1 MRANPTARARGGPTR
16 GPVRRGVHAPRRV
29 DGPPPDDPARGDTLA
44 EQCYRRLHRALMTG
58 GLLPEQVLT
67 VRSLA
72 DSYGVSLTPVREAIQ
87 RLVAERA
94 LVIENA
100 RTIRVPRLD
109 VETYREILKI
119 RLELEPLAA
128 REAAFHIDNAEIDR
142 LEQVAAAHREAII
155 AGRAHDTLS
164 ANTDFHMSIYRG
176 SRLPILVALIE
187 SLWLRV
193 GPTLNLLFPT
203 YCGSLTGAERHQEA
217 MDALRRRDGEA
228 LAATMRE
235 DLLLGSR
242 FLVRL
247 LKP

>member
-1 MRANPTARARGGPTR
+1 MSSLLIEESA
-16 GPVRRGVHAPRRV
+16 VRN
-29 DGPPPDDPARGDTLA
+29 DTLS
-44 EQCYRRLHRALMTG
+44 EQAYQRLHRALMTG

-67 VRSLA
+67 VRGLA
-72 DSYGVSLTPVREAIQ
+72 EAYGVSLTPVREAIQ

-94 LVIENA
+94 LIVENG

-119 RLELEPLAA
+119 RLELEPMAA
-128 REAAFHIDNAEIDR
+128 RDAAMRMDNTEMDRIEALAH
-142 LEQVAAAHREAII
+142 LHREAIV
-155 AGRAHDTLS
+155 ARDAHRTLA
-164 ANTDFHMSIYRG
+164 ANTDFHISIYRA
-176 SRLPILVALIE
+176 SQQPILTGLIE

-203 YCGSLTGAERHQEA
+203 YCGSLTGVEMHVDAV
-217 MDALRRRDGEA
+217 DALRRRDGEG
-228 LAATMRE
+228 LARAVRD
-235 DLLLGSR
+235 DLTHGSR

>member
-1 MRANPTARARGGPTR
+1 MASVLIEESA
-16 GPVRRGVHAPRRV
+16 VRN
-29 DGPPPDDPARGDTLA
+29 DTLS
-44 EQCYRRLHRALMTG
+44 EQAYQRLHRSLMTG

-67 VRSLA
+67 VRGLA
-72 DSYGVSLTPVREAIQ
+72 EAYGVSLTPVREAIQ

-94 LVIENA
+94 LVIENG

-119 RLELEPLAA
+119 RLELEPMAA
-128 REAAFHIDNAEIDR
+128 RDAAVRMDNAEMDR
-142 LEQVAAAHREAII
+142 VEALAHLHREAIV
-155 AGRAHDTLS
+155 AGEAHRTLT
-164 ANTDFHMSIYRG
+164 ANTDFHISIYRA
-176 SRLPILVALIE
+176 SRQPVLTGLIE

-203 YCGSLTGAERHQEA
+203 YCGSLTGVEMHLEA
-217 MDALRRRDGEA
+217 VDALRRRDGDA
-228 LAATMRE
+228 LARAVRD
-235 DLLLGSR
+235 DLAHGSR

>member
-1 MRANPTARARGGPTR
+1 MLSTAL
-16 GPVRRGVHAPRRV
+16 
-29 DGPPPDDPARGDTLA
+29 DDPAQRADTLS
-44 EQCYRRLHRALMTG
+44 EQAYQRLHRSLMTG

-67 VRSLA
+67 VRGIA
-72 DSYGVSLTPVREAIQ
+72 DAYGVSLTPVREAIQ

-94 LVIENA
+94 LIIENG

-119 RLELEPLAA
+119 RLELEPMAA
-128 REAAFHIDNAEIDR
+128 REAALRMDNAEMDR
-142 LEQVAAAHREAII
+142 LEAVAQAHRAAILAGEA
-155 AGRAHDTLS
+155 HKTLS
-164 ANTDFHMSIYRG
+164 ANTDFHISIYRAA
-176 SRLPILVALIE
+176 RQRILSGLIE

-203 YCGSLTGAERHQEA
+203 YCGSLTGVEIHLEA
-217 MDALRRRDGEA
+217 VDALRRRDGDA
-228 LAATMRE
+228 LAQAVRD
-235 DLLLGSR
+235 DLTHGSR